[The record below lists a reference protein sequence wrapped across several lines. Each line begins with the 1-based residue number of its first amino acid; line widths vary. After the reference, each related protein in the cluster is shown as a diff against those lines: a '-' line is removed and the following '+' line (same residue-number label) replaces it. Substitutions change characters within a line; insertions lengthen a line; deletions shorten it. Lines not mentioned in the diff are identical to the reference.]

1 MGDPKSESSKTELEA
16 LHRALVRA
24 RREAGT
30 LDSVIP
36 VPEWEGILA
45 QALSVMTRQT
55 ANDKTWAMQR
65 LGLIEHTKRVG
76 VRILD
81 KSRSNNTNA
90 QSQPA

>member
-1 MGDPKSESSKTELEA
+1 MGDPKSESSKTELMA

-30 LDSVIP
+30 LSEVIP
-36 VPEWEGILA
+36 VEEWEGILA
-45 QALSVMTRQT
+45 RALNVMTRQT

-65 LGLIEHTKRVG
+65 LGLIDHIKRVG

-81 KSRSNNTNA
+81 NTGKTT
-90 QSQPA
+90 

>member
-30 LDSVIP
+30 IDAVIP

-45 QALSVMTRQT
+45 KALSVMTRQT

-81 KSRSNNTNA
+81 TNRSNA
-90 QSQPA
+90 PHDQAHA